1 MEDKKLILI
10 VDDEAELR
18 NVLSIRLS
26 ESGYAVVEVSS
37 GKEVVSMA
45 KENKPKLII
54 MDIMMPDIDG
64 MAASQQLKEDASTKD
79 IPLIFLTG
87 LQDKNT
93 ESPDHRSGDNIIFA
107 KPYEFSELLIAVKK
121 LIG

>member
-10 VDDEAELR
+10 ADDEEELR
-18 NVLSIRLS
+18 NILSIRLS
-26 ESGYAVVEVSS
+26 ESGYAAVGASNGE
-37 GKEVVSMA
+37 EVVSMA

-54 MDIMMPDIDG
+54 MDIMMPGVDG
-64 MAASQQLKEDASTKD
+64 MVASQQLKEDASTKD

-93 ESPDHRSGDNIIFA
+93 ESPDHWSGNNIIFA
-107 KPYEFSELLIAVKK
+107 KPYEFNELLIAVKK